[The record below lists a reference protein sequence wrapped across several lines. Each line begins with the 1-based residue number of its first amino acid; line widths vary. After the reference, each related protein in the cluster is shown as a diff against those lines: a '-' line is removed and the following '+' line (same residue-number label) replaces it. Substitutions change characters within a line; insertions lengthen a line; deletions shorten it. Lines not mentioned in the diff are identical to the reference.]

1 MGNNENRTADFGG
14 GLLFRSW
21 TMAGGRL
28 LAALRTAVGDG
39 VAVGAGGLR
48 DKLQQI
54 VRNLSRIV
62 ASDSGMF
69 FEVVAEDG
77 DYAQGLDGMEVG
89 DDLASS
95 FQGILGLERIGHWLA
110 VDKGVIE
117 ELPLGVAIECL
128 KVIGGAES
136 ETFI

>member
-1 MGNNENRTADFGG
+1 M
-14 GLLFRSW
+14 
-21 TMAGGRL
+21 
-28 LAALRTAVGDG
+28 
-39 VAVGAGGLR
+39 R

-54 VRNLSRIV
+54 VSNPSGVV

-69 FEVVAEDG
+69 FEVFAEDR
-77 DYAQGLDGMEVG
+77 DYAQGLDGIEVG

-95 FQGILGLERIGHWLA
+95 FEGILDLERIGHWRA

-117 ELPLGVAIECL
+117 ELLLGVAIECL

-136 ETFI
+136 ETFIRLCHQIADVDFRGRRIHDGLNDSSDQEVRNEAGE